1 MSAFPTE
8 AARKQAQNVT
18 RFLPAR
24 PHEAFAR
31 LPKIECD
38 AIANSLAQKSNN
50 SNRVGT
56 LGIGAD
62 GGYNQQQMQDL
73 INKVNELINALRR

>member
-1 MSAFPTE
+1 MSAFPSQ

-24 PHEAFAR
+24 PHESLAR
-31 LPKIECD
+31 LPQIECN
-38 AIANSLAQKSNN
+38 AIANALDQTSNN
-50 SNRVGT
+50 SNGVGT

-62 GGYNQQQMQDL
+62 VGYNQQPMQDI
-73 INKVNELINALRR
+73 INKVDELINALRR